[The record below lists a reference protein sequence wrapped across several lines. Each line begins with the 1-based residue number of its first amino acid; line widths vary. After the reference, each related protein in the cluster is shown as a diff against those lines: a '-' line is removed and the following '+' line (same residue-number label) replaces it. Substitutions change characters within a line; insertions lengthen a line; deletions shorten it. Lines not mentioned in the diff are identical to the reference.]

1 MLRGDF
7 AEWFEN
13 KTALGKTRVRDGE
26 FFALDDHVV
35 IEQDVEIKGARAP
48 ANDALAFGFGFDD
61 VQAAQERERVVRGFD
76 EGSHI
81 EIRALVIGA
90 ADGLCFEYLRVGDDT
105 MERIEREPQI
115 RDAVAKV

>member
-1 MLRGDF
+1 MLGGDLTEGF
-7 AEWFEN
+7 KNES
-13 KTALGKTRVRDGE
+13 ALGKARVRDGE

-81 EIRALVIGA
+81 EVWALVVGA
-90 ADGLCFEYLRVGDDT
+90 ADRVCFEYLRVGDDA

-115 RDAVAKV
+115 RDAVTEV